1 MTLTEFIIL
10 LVVAAIAGVIG
21 QSLGGYKRD
30 SILLAIVLGFVGAFL
45 GTWLA
50 RNLGLPLILPI
61 TVGGVSFPFVWAIVG
76 ALLLVALMGLTA
88 RRRGYRWGV
97 TSPSRLVL
105 VLSILLA
112 VLAFLVSSALIT
124 VPFSAWSLLV
134 GAYIL
139 LLLGNLVNGL

>member
-1 MTLTEFIIL
+1 MTLTELIIL

-30 SILLAIVLGFVGAFL
+30 SLLLAIVLGFVGAFL

-50 RNLGLPLILPI
+50 RILGLPLILPI

-76 ALLLVALMGLTA
+76 AILLVALMGVTA
-88 RRRGYRWGV
+88 RRRGYRWGI
-97 TSPSRLVL
+97 TPPSRLVL

-112 VLAFLVSSALIT
+112 VLAFLVSLALIST
-124 VPFSAWSLLV
+124 PFSAWSLLV